1 MFVACGMW
9 CLADVSSVSPS
20 SEQTG
25 ELWAN
30 LFMFPFKERIRVGKF
45 RTYLS
50 RTRLPTHL
58 TSKTQFRTPNFSDS
72 VGSAAKIQTLT
83 PNATKCPISFPNV
96 AIRTASCLK
105 HSIESKT
112 STENRL

>member
-1 MFVACGMW
+1 MFVACGIW

-20 SEQTG
+20 SEQT
-25 ELWAN
+25 
-30 LFMFPFKERIRVGKF
+30 
-45 RTYLS
+45 
-50 RTRLPTHL
+50 
-58 TSKTQFRTPNFSDS
+58 
-72 VGSAAKIQTLT
+72 AAKIQTLT